1 MKKNSKDLT
10 VGVNRNI
17 DDLGRVVLHKEMR
30 DKLNLKKNSPVSIKL
45 FKDYIKI
52 EKAITTCSFC
62 SSEENIEYYKEL
74 PICKS
79 CLNEIVEKFNK

>member
-1 MKKNSKDLT
+1 MKSGSKDLT

-17 DDLGRVVLHKEMR
+17 DELGRIVLPKEMR
-30 DKLNLKKNSPVSIKL
+30 DKLNLKKSKPVSIKL

-62 SSEENIEYYKEL
+62 GSEENIDYYKDL

-79 CLNEIVEKFNK
+79 CLKEIIEKFDK